1 MSWLS
6 QWSRCVASALAVAV
20 LAVLTMGFADDA
32 TRYNDLGHK
41 MMCACGCGQIL
52 IECNHLGCPDSGPML
67 DELHADLARGDSDNS
82 ILIAFQNKYGP
93 TILAAPMFTK
103 FNMVAWIVP
112 PALLLLGITGT
123 VVLVRRWRHRAAALP
138 PVQRTVQFEGIRER
152 VRRETE
158 L

>member
-1 MSWLS
+1 MYGLP
-6 QWSRCVASALAVAV
+6 QRGRVAASILAVV
-20 LAVLTMGFADDA
+20 LMAALTMGFADNS

-67 DELHADLARGDSDNS
+67 DELRADLARGDGDNA

-123 VVLVRRWRHRAAALP
+123 VVLVRRWRRRAAALP
-138 PVQRTVQFEGIRER
+138 PVQRTAQFQGMRER

>member
-1 MSWLS
+1 MFRVSLLG
-6 QWSRCVASALAVAV
+6 RAFPRLLAVVIA
-20 LAVLTMGFADDA
+20 AFLTMGFADDA
-32 TRYNDLGHK
+32 VRYNDLGHK

-67 DELHADLARGDSDNS
+67 DELRADIARGDGDNA

-123 VVLVRRWRHRAAALP
+123 VVLVRRWRRRAADLP
-138 PVQRTVQFEGIRER
+138 PVQRNVQFQGMRER

>member
-1 MSWLS
+1 MYGLP
-6 QWSRCVASALAVAV
+6 QRGRVAASILAIVLMAALT
-20 LAVLTMGFADDA
+20 LGFADNS

-67 DELHADLARGDSDNS
+67 DELRADLARGDGDNA

-112 PALLLLGITGT
+112 PAL
-123 VVLVRRWRHRAAALP
+123 
-138 PVQRTVQFEGIRER
+138 
-152 VRRETE
+152 
-158 L
+158 

>member
-1 MSWLS
+1 MRRITVI
-6 QWSRCVASALAVAV
+6 SRMLMVV
-20 LAVLTMGFADDA
+20 LVAVLTMGAADNA

-67 DELHADLARGDSDNS
+67 EELRADLSRGDGDTA
-82 ILIAFQNKYGP
+82 ILTAFEDKYGP

-103 FNMVAWIVP
+103 FNMLAWVMP
-112 PALLLLGITGT
+112 PVLLLLGIAGT
-123 VVLVRRWRHRAAALP
+123 MVLVRRWRLRAAALP
-138 PVQRTVQFEGIRER
+138 PVQRSVQFQGIRDR
-152 VRRETE
+152 VHRETE